1 MNKRILITGVL
12 FGLISIILGA
22 FASHGLKES
31 LDPESLNSFK
41 TGTRH
46 QMYHALFLLFLGSFN
61 QITASAKRGIY
72 VFATS
77 GVILFSFSIYALS
90 TQAIT
95 GINMKSIGFITPIGG
110 ILLIAAWILLLRQIV
125 KIKTI

>member
-31 LDPESLNSFK
+31 IDPESLNSFK
-41 TGTRH
+41 IGTRY

-61 QITASAKRGIY
+61 QITASAKRGIFIC
-72 VFATS
+72 VVS
-77 GVILFSFSIYALS
+77 GVVLFSFSIYVLT

-95 GINMKSIGFITPIGG
+95 GINMKSIGFITPVGG
-110 ILLIAAWILLLRQIV
+110 ILLIVAWILLLRQIV
-125 KIKTI
+125 KIKRI